1 MPSATPFP
9 PQTPLDDA
17 DVLPTLPTSLAAYGG
32 FRRACDGEGKVG
44 KKSRGKGGGRTRGPK
59 GARDKP
65 RKLDK
70 ASLDDD
76 LDSYMMRDRKVGTTK
91 LNEDLDDYFK
101 NAKKKAEEE
110 EVKVAPA
117 AAEEKAK

>member
-1 MPSATPFP
+1 MGRKSFSGGSEVAT
-9 PQTPLDDA
+9 TITMA
-17 DVLPTLPTSLAAYGG
+17 KGG
-32 FRRACDGEGKVG
+32 KTGGKNLGAGGKVG

-110 EVKVAPA
+110 EVKEAPA

>member
-1 MPSATPFP
+1 
-9 PQTPLDDA
+9 
-17 DVLPTLPTSLAAYGG
+17 
-32 FRRACDGEGKVG
+32 
-44 KKSRGKGGGRTRGPK
+44 
-59 GARDKP
+59 
-65 RKLDK
+65 
-70 ASLDDD
+70 
-76 LDSYMMRDRKVGTTK
+76 MMRDRKVGTTK